1 MNQTKSVGRYISH
14 IYRNFHIYMHHKL
27 EQYGLGS
34 GQFHFLMMLY
44 RREGTTQEALAEDLK
59 IDKATCA
66 RAIQKLEELGYA
78 KRQRNQQDKRCYNIY
93 LTPKAI
99 ELKPTAMNILQEWTD
114 RLLSDFSKE
123 EKKQLFIFLEKLSKN
138 TTYEQTLEQ

>member
-1 MNQTKSVGRYISH
+1 MNQTKSVGRYISL

-27 EQYGLGS
+27 EQYRIGS

-44 RREGTTQEALAEDLK
+44 KKEGITQEELAENLK

-66 RAIQKLEELGYA
+66 RAIQKLEEIGYV

-93 LTPKAI
+93 LTPKAK
-99 ELKPTAMNILQEWTD
+99 ELKPTAMNILHEWTD
-114 RLLSDFSKE
+114 LLLTGFSNE
-123 EKKQLFIFLEKLSKN
+123 EKEHLYTFLERLSKN
-138 TTYEQTLEQ
+138 ATYEQK